1 MKPYGGFEANAQN
14 VRIITR
20 LESKSEKYKGLNLTR
35 AVIDGQLKY
44 KHPFAEDREKFVYTD
59 DLPTVEWAGDSVC
72 PDTLSDSIP
81 TSFECQ
87 IMDWADRIAYA
98 VHDLEDGIHAG
109 YIDLRTVADEALH
122 RGLVKAVS
130 KKMKISYSDAD
141 AAWVDLL
148 ADFRKYGPG
157 FPPFAPSVDSH
168 GQKAKRKLLTSHLI
182 GKYIKNTQRSG
193 EGLSAPNP
201 KSQRYAYSV
210 QIPSSLDT
218 EVSLI
223 IEMIKS
229 YVINSPQVRILERK
243 GQHIIKCL
251 FSAYMEENSSIEML
265 PPDWKHYLGNKSDA
279 DRARVVCDYIAG
291 MTDSYAQKMYASL
304 FLPNAGSIYDLL

>member
-1 MKPYGGFEANAQN
+1 
-14 VRIITR
+14 
-20 LESKSEKYKGLNLTR
+20 
-35 AVIDGQLKY
+35 
-44 KHPFAEDREKFVYTD
+44 
-59 DLPTVEWAGDSVC
+59 
-72 PDTLSDSIP
+72 
-81 TSFECQ
+81 
-87 IMDWADRIAYA
+87 MDWADRIAYA

-109 YIDLRTVADEALH
+109 YIDLRTIADEASH
-122 RGLVKAVS
+122 RGLIEAVS

-182 GKYIKNTQRSG
+182 SKYIKSTQRSE
-193 EGLSAPNP
+193 EGINVRNE
-201 KSQRYAYSV
+201 KSQRYAYDV
-210 QIPSSLDT
+210 EIPSNLDA

-223 IEMIKS
+223 IEVIRS

-243 GQHIIKCL
+243 GRHIIKCL
-251 FSAYMEENSSIEML
+251 FSAYMEEDSSIEML
-265 PPDWKHYLGNKSDA
+265 PSDWKYYLGDKSSSN
-279 DRARVVCDYIAG
+279 RTRIVCDYIAG
-291 MTDSYAQKMYASL
+291 MTDRYAQKMYASL